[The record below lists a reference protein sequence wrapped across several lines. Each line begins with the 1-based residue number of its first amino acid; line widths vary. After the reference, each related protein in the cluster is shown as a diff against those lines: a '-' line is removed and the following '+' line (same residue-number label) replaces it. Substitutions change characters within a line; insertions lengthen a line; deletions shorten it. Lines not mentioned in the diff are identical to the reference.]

1 MVVTYTEWSFKICLS
16 HLYTIVYKL
25 SEAIFCRLW
34 SRKGDWIFSSNLFM
48 IMAELTAQRQRMRI
62 LMWMAVLVFAAT
74 AGSAQ
79 DKPVVVVE
87 LFTSQGCSSCPPAD
101 ALLDRLSSR
110 NNVLALSLH
119 VDYWDYIGWKD
130 KFAGPA
136 HTARQQAYA
145 RAAGRRSVYTPQMI
159 INGLDDV
166 AGTAP
171 MDVADMIDRHSRR
184 QPVVELAL
192 RQSPNKVRVEV
203 KPLRKI
209 GPSVLQVAY
218 ISTHEVVEIKRGEN
232 AGRKLQYTNVVKR
245 IDRLRKWSGAGP
257 LTVEIALKQHE
268 QAVLLIQQEGHGAI
282 HSAVLLR

>member
-1 MVVTYTEWSFKICLS
+1 
-16 HLYTIVYKL
+16 
-25 SEAIFCRLW
+25 
-34 SRKGDWIFSSNLFM
+34 
-48 IMAELTAQRQRMRI
+48 MRI

-130 KFAGPA
+130 KFASPA

-171 MDVADMIDRHSRR
+171 MDVADMID
-184 QPVVELAL
+184 
-192 RQSPNKVRVEV
+192 
-203 KPLRKI
+203 
-209 GPSVLQVAY
+209 
-218 ISTHEVVEIKRGEN
+218 
-232 AGRKLQYTNVVKR
+232 
-245 IDRLRKWSGAGP
+245 
-257 LTVEIALKQHE
+257 
-268 QAVLLIQQEGHGAI
+268 
-282 HSAVLLR
+282 